1 MTQTQDDTRTRTFSW
16 ADPVLH
22 ASALGRSSGLETL
35 QSMVNGEMP
44 PPPVMRMLGMGRMDV
59 GEGTVTVTLEPQE
72 FHYNPLGSV
81 HGGVL
86 ATLLDT
92 GTGCAV
98 HTTLPAGTGYTS
110 LDLNTRFLRAV
121 TVRSG
126 TLTCVGTVIA
136 RGRRTATAEARITDG
151 RGALVA
157 HATSTCLLMEVPTT
171 P

>member
-1 MTQTQDDTRTRTFSW
+1 
-16 ADPVLH
+16 
-22 ASALGRSSGLETL
+22 
-35 QSMVNGEMP
+35 
-44 PPPVMRMLGMGRMDV
+44 
-59 GEGTVTVTLEPQE
+59 
-72 FHYNPLGSV
+72 
-81 HGGVL
+81 VL

-98 HTTLPAGTGYTS
+98 HSTLAAGMGYTS